1 MWVPLLLSGVS
12 VMGLGI
18 GGVLTSSINRFFPKK
33 LPYVYVICGGILMG
47 IISFDLIPHTLKNF
61 DFKGVLL
68 GALTGYIVML
78 LIGHFFH
85 HKEELN
91 VSERTLGFLV
101 AAIFFHHII
110 MGFSYGAV
118 TLFNSYSFLTA
129 IILHQIPEGIAIM
142 TILLIIRIKGITF
155 LYIISIL
162 SVVFGVSAFLGE
174 SIKETARTVD
184 TLLTGTAI
192 GTLLYVTLNE
202 IVGKS
207 KKQFGWIPLL
217 LMTTFGAIMIKVYI
231 SLLAE

>member
-1 MWVPLLLSGVS
+1 MPLFLSGISVLGLSIGGLLS
-12 VMGLGI
+12 
-18 GGVLTSSINRFFPKK
+18 SSINRFFPKK
-33 LPYVYVICGGILMG
+33 LPYVYVICGGNLIG
-47 IISFDLIPHTLKNF
+47 IITFDLIPHTLIDF
-61 DFKGVLL
+61 EFKGVLL
-68 GALTGYIVML
+68 GALTGYIIML

-85 HKEELN
+85 HEEEIN

-118 TLFNSYSFLTA
+118 NLFNSYSFLTA

-142 TILLIIRIKGITF
+142 TTLLVTRIKGVIF
-155 LYIISIL
+155 LYIITIL

-174 SIKETARTVD
+174 TIKETARTVD